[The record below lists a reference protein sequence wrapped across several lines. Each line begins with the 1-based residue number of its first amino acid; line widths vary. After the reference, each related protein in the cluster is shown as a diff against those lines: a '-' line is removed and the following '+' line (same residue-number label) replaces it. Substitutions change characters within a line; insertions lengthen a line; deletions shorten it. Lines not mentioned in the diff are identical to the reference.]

1 MWARMILDKYIS
13 ELFPSPSPSHTH
25 THSAGLSVAPLT
37 LLPPPRP
44 PLSQVSMATNLILS
58 LLHSPLDR
66 YYSLGHAVVESYH
79 VILLMILVAIN
90 IYLLI
95 RNFHANQRAD
105 QSLTLLDIEF
115 GAPTTTNLR
124 RTRRPSRLISYGVP
138 FMHRV
143 GKRIGICSDECVICM
158 EEFKEGEYCRF
169 LSNCRHTF
177 HQKCIDDWLATASNC
192 PVCRDCVWV
201 VRGDQ
206 NQVHTTVNIYYV

>member
-1 MWARMILDKYIS
+1 M
-13 ELFPSPSPSHTH
+13 
-25 THSAGLSVAPLT
+25 LSTAPLT
-37 LLPPPRP
+37 LLPPPPP

-95 RNFHANQRAD
+95 RNLYVNQRAD
-105 QSLTLLDIEF
+105 QTLTLLDIEF

-138 FMHRV
+138 FIHQV

-158 EEFKEGEYCRF
+158 EEFKEGENCRF
-169 LSNCRHTF
+169 LSNCRHAF

-201 VRGDQ
+201 VQGDQ